1 MIFVSVGNLQK
12 YLIFRMDNVISRLLF
27 TMQKCK
33 KALGSHFSPVTWS
46 VATTPVSLPRECNTL
61 MPIAL
66 PWHVEHSPLLY
77 LGKNVRVAHF
87 LLSFRFLTRQQ
98 LFKNQVFGKI

>member
-12 YLIFRMDNVISRLLF
+12 YLIFHMDVIGSLLC
-27 TMQKCK
+27 TMQKGK
-33 KALGSHFSPVTWS
+33 KALGSHFSPSTWF
-46 VATTPVSLPRECNTL
+46 VPTTPVSLLRECNTL

-66 PWHVEHSPLLY
+66 PLHLEHSPLLY
-77 LGKNVRVAHF
+77 LGKKGRVAHS

-98 LFKNQVFGKI
+98 LFKNQAF